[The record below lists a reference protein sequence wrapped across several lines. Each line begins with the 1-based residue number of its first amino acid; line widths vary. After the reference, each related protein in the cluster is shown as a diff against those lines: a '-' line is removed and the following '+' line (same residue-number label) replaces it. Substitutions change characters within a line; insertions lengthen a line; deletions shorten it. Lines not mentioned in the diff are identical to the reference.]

1 VEIRNPNLLDEAE
14 EPETDTIYRTMR
26 ILNLNDGLR
35 VTKAGMRLSADSD
48 CNEQRAGCLLSFCY
62 KLLRGDIFSE
72 CFFHGTFSDTS
83 AVSYSKVLDLKMVY
97 VSSFITFMRHDF
109 ATSINI
115 HIPFVLSQIRISGLC
130 YGRFC
135 RFILFGSKLLPYNHG
150 LFLLISVNGQ
160 AGVHFLI
167 LHHFH
172 CTCHSLVNSNYFMP
186 TNV

>member
-1 VEIRNPNLLDEAE
+1 MKLRNLRLTLYTGQWGFWIWMTDFEWLKLAWDCLQTVTVTNSEQQQLDKEIL
-14 EPETDTIYRTMR
+14 
-26 ILNLNDGLR
+26 GCW
-35 VTKAGMRLSADSD
+35 LS
-48 CNEQRAGCLLSFCY
+48 CY
-62 KLLRGDIFSE
+62 YKFLRGDIFSG
-72 CFFHGTFSDTS
+72 CSFHGTFSDTS
-83 AVSYSKVLDLKMVY
+83 AVSYSKFLDLKMVY